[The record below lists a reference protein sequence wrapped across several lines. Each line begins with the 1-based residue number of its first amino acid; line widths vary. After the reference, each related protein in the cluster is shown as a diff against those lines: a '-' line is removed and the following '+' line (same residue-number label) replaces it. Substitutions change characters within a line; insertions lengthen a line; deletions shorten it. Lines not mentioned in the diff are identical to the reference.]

1 MPANKSALL
10 RYRIIDK
17 CIRNKYKPYPS
28 KEFIRQACE
37 DALFNS
43 VGERVSTSTIEKDLN
58 AMRFDAALGY
68 EAPIK
73 FSKADGGYYYEDP
86 NYSID
91 NIPIN
96 DDDLHALRFA
106 ATTLHQF
113 KGIKVFEDFEF
124 AIGKLFERIN
134 LSVDSDENAIQQYVQ
149 FETVTKIEGSEHLP
163 VLLEAIQNQKQIEIE
178 YASYKAEKTKSYTL
192 NAHLLKEY
200 RNRWYLIAIDHKA
213 QKLKTYGLD
222 RILQVTLS
230 NNKFE
235 RDSTFSHDH
244 FFKYSVGITASTE
257 KPKKVV
263 LSFNPQ
269 QGQYV
274 KSQPIHFSQ
283 KIITDSKKEL
293 RVEIEVIESYELVMQ
308 ILGYGS
314 SVKVISPK
322 SLKKAIVKESQKAL
336 ENYN

>member
-163 VLLEAIQNQKQIEIE
+163 VLLEAIQN
-178 YASYKAEKTKSYTL
+178 
-192 NAHLLKEY
+192 
-200 RNRWYLIAIDHKA
+200 
-213 QKLKTYGLD
+213 
-222 RILQVTLS
+222 
-230 NNKFE
+230 
-235 RDSTFSHDH
+235 
-244 FFKYSVGITASTE
+244 
-257 KPKKVV
+257 
-263 LSFNPQ
+263 
-269 QGQYV
+269 
-274 KSQPIHFSQ
+274 
-283 KIITDSKKEL
+283 
-293 RVEIEVIESYELVMQ
+293 
-308 ILGYGS
+308 
-314 SVKVISPK
+314 
-322 SLKKAIVKESQKAL
+322 
-336 ENYN
+336 